1 MAKSLARVFKP
12 WLILG
17 TVILLL
23 AVGVALA
30 LGASKIF
37 PGLLPFTSV
46 SESHDSQVI
55 QSVTRT
61 EQIALVSLGIQGISQ
76 QKGASKFYGVT
87 VPGSERRTM
96 LQYGFEAKL
105 GVDGKDV
112 TIKSAGEG
120 AYVITVPR
128 FIFIGHDNEK
138 FETVIDE
145 NGALSWTTPEI
156 DTAKM
161 ISGILSDS
169 GKQEYIAKNED
180 LLKDQTK
187 AFYGNIVRAIDPK
200 AEVTFD
206 FGAEGAAVQD

>member
-1 MAKSLARVFKP
+1 MAKSIARMFRP

-17 TVILLL
+17 AVILLL
-23 AVGVALA
+23 AGGVALT
-30 LGASKIF
+30 LGAAKVF
-37 PGLLPFTSV
+37 PALLPFTSV

-76 QKGASKFYGVT
+76 QHGASNFYGVT
-87 VPGSERRTM
+87 IPGSERRTL
-96 LQYGFEAKL
+96 LQYGFDAKL

-112 TIKSAGEG
+112 TIKSTTEG

-128 FIFIGHDNEK
+128 FIFVGHENEK

-145 NGALSWTTPEI
+145 SGALSWTTPEI

-161 ISGILSDS
+161 ISGILNDK

-180 LLKDQTK
+180 LLKDQAK
-187 AFYGNIVRAIDPK
+187 AFYGNIVHAIDPK

-206 FGAEGAAVQD
+206 FGVEGAAVQG